1 MSEVART
8 YPKHPEPKKSL
19 LQGKE
24 LVSVMSKQSESTKQP
39 EPANPLDPFESLN
52 KMRDANLKSWYSMRD
67 AGLESWSK
75 VMIDL
80 VNSEAYSKATG
91 QWLDTYLTV
100 SQPFQDGFEK
110 NMTQALSKLNMPIRS
125 EVTSIAQRLTHI
137 ELRLDDLDTRFDDIQ
152 QALQALT
159 ASIHAA
165 NPSRKVKEN
174 R

>member
-8 YPKHPEPKKSL
+8 YLKQPEQKKSL

-39 EPANPLDPFESLN
+39 EPANPLDPFDSLN

-80 VNSEAYSKATG
+80 VNSEAYSQATG
-91 QWLDTYLTV
+91 QWMDT
-100 SQPFQDGFEK
+100 
-110 NMTQALSKLNMPIRS
+110 
-125 EVTSIAQRLTHI
+125 
-137 ELRLDDLDTRFDDIQ
+137 
-152 QALQALT
+152 
-159 ASIHAA
+159 
-165 NPSRKVKEN
+165 
-174 R
+174 